1 MGTDATARQK
11 TVRAWAFPK
20 KRVKFGMAS
29 TSQHSIHVAVIAGFS
44 LALAL
49 GACSGNNSSGA
60 GHSGGSTGA
69 AGTTEGDGTTS
80 TAGKVAPGGSSAA
93 GTTGGSI
100 APGGSTQPA
109 GGSTDAGGTSGTGGQ
124 ATNGGSIATGGSNA
138 TGGTMAAGGSTAM
151 GGSAASGGTTAAG
164 GFATTGGAA
173 SGTAATGGTLG
184 GSPATGGTGTK
195 AAGGKS
201 GGATAS
207 GGNATTGGSKT
218 TGGSIATGGTSA
230 TGGASG
236 GSTTGGGSGAV
247 GDAASFHCVN
257 WADPGDNFQ
266 AGVLQP
272 SGLSSKS
279 DTYDTVLAK
288 ANAILSGFE
297 TALSANSIRIPIN
310 EPTTTNAA
318 WWAAYKGIF
327 DAAIS
332 KNMKVMVAYWYKP
345 GVGTVPDMNAF
356 YAMWQAVVDAYG
368 TNDLV
373 YFDVINEPSGYSP
386 AAFINLVVAWMAKFP
401 SVSHNRILVAGN
413 YNDTD
418 VNTQG
423 ADSRLA
429 GCILNLHIYAIG
441 STDTNPANWTTKL
454 KNAVGTYANRTVVS
468 EYGAPMTSGYD
479 YSGAVNG
486 TAFIA
491 YMQAVTSQI
500 KASGMGSCYWPG
512 LRNGDWYSITTL
524 KGMGSNLS
532 LSVNSTSGLAL
543 IRSAWGM

>member
-1 MGTDATARQK
+1 
-11 TVRAWAFPK
+11 
-20 KRVKFGMAS
+20 MAS
-29 TSQHSIHVAVIAGFS
+29 THQHSTHFAVIAGFS
-44 LALAL
+44 LAMAL
-49 GACSGNNSSGA
+49 GGCSGNNFSS
-60 GHSGGSTGA
+60 HSGGSTGA
-69 AGTTEGDGTTS
+69 AGTTAGGGTT
-80 TAGKVAPGGSSAA
+80 SAA
-93 GTTGGSI
+93 GTVATSSSSAGGTI
-100 APGGSTQPA
+100 APGGSTQPS
-109 GGSTDAGGTSGTGGQ
+109 GGSTTAEDTSGTGGQ
-124 ATNGGSIATGGSNA
+124 VTNGGSNA
-138 TGGTMAAGGSTAM
+138 TGGSSVTGGTMAIGGFVAT
-151 GGSAASGGTTAAG
+151 GGTTASGGTTAAG
-164 GFATTGGAA
+164 GATGGATA
-173 SGTAATGGTLG
+173 NGGTAGNTATRGTAGGAG
-184 GSPATGGTGTK
+184 IVAI
-195 AAGGKS
+195 GGKS
-201 GGATAS
+201 GGNTAT
-207 GGNATTGGSKT
+207 GGNSATGGSKT
-218 TGGSIATGGTSA
+218 TGGSTATGGTS
-230 TGGASG
+230 GSG
-236 GSTTGGGSGAV
+236 GTSGGTTTGGTSGAV

-272 SGLSSKS
+272 SGLSSSS
-279 DTYDTVLAK
+279 DTYSTVLAK
-288 ANAILSGFE
+288 ANAILSGFQ

-310 EPTTTNAA
+310 EPTVTNTA
-318 WWAAYKGIF
+318 WWTAYKGII

-332 KNMKVMVAYWYKP
+332 KNMKVIVAYWYKP

-368 TNDLV
+368 SNNLV

-386 AAFINLVVAWMAKFP
+386 TAFINLVVAWMAKFP
-401 SVSHNRILVAGN
+401 GVPHNRILVAGN

-429 GCILNLHIYAIG
+429 GCILNIHIYAIG

-454 KNAVGTYANRTVVS
+454 KNAVGPYANRTVVS

-500 KASGMGSCYWPG
+500 RTSGMGSCYWPG

-524 KGMGSNLS
+524 KGTGSNLS

-543 IRSAWGM
+543 IKSAWGM

>member
-1 MGTDATARQK
+1 MVYT
-11 TVRAWAFPK
+11 P
-20 KRVKFGMAS
+20 
-29 TSQHSIHVAVIAGFS
+29 QHSFRLTVVTGFS

-49 GACSGNNSSGA
+49 GACSSNSSGI

-69 AGTTEGDGTTS
+69 GGTIAGGGATRAAGVLATS
-80 TAGKVAPGGSSAA
+80 VSSAA
-93 GTTGGSI
+93 GTAGRSIASGGS
-100 APGGSTQPA
+100 SLPA
-109 GGSTDAGGTSGTGGQ
+109 GGSSNAGDASGGATSQSGGSTAGGGSAAEGGSAATGGNATSGGMTAAGGTMAGSTATGG
-124 ATNGGSIATGGSNA
+124 AASGGGAGGTALSGGTVGGNSAAGATGGSA
-138 TGGTMAAGGSTAM
+138 GTAGGRT
-151 GGSAASGGTTAAG
+151 GGSAATGGSVTTGGSKAAGGTTAAG
-164 GFATTGGAA
+164 GA
-173 SGTAATGGTLG
+173 SG
-184 GSPATGGTGTK
+184 S
-195 AAGGKS
+195 
-201 GGATAS
+201 
-207 GGNATTGGSKT
+207 
-218 TGGSIATGGTSA
+218 
-230 TGGASG
+230 GGASG
-236 GSTTGGGSGAV
+236 GTATGGTTGAV

-272 SGLSSKS
+272 SGLSSS
-279 DTYDTVLAK
+279 DTYATVLAK
-288 ANAILSGFE
+288 ANAILSGFQ
-297 TALSANSIRIPIN
+297 TALSANSIRIPVN
-310 EPTTTNAA
+310 EPTVTSTA
-318 WWAAYKGIF
+318 WWTAYKGLI

-332 KNMKVMVAYWYKP
+332 KNMKVIVAYWYKP

-401 SVSHNRILVAGN
+401 SVPHNRILVAGN

-429 GCILNLHIYAIG
+429 GCLLNIHIYAIG

-454 KNAVGTYANRTVVS
+454 KNAVGPYANRTVVS

-479 YSGAVNG
+479 YGGAVNG

-500 KASGMGSCYWPG
+500 RTSGMGSCYWPG
-512 LRNGDWYSITTL
+512 LRNGDWYSMTTL
-524 KGMGSNLS
+524 KGTGTNLS

-543 IRSAWGM
+543 IQSAWGM

>member
-1 MGTDATARQK
+1 MVSTA
-11 TVRAWAFPK
+11 
-20 KRVKFGMAS
+20 
-29 TSQHSIHVAVIAGFS
+29 QHLIRFAVAAAFS

-49 GACSGNNSSGA
+49 GACSSNSSGI

-69 AGTTEGDGTTS
+69 AGTTGGGGTTS
-80 TAGKVAPGGSSAA
+80 AAGSLATSVSSAA
-93 GTTGGSI
+93 AAGGSI
-100 APGGSTQPA
+100 ASVGSSQPA
-109 GGSTDAGGTSGTGGQ
+109 GGSASAGGAGGTASQ
-124 ATNGGSIATGGSNA
+124 S
-138 TGGTMAAGGSTAM
+138 
-151 GGSAASGGTTAAG
+151 GGSAAGGGSAAEGGSAAIGGSATSGGTTAASG
-164 GFATTGGAA
+164 TMAGATATGGSANTG
-173 SGTAATGGTLG
+173 GTAGGIPSAGGTLG
-184 GSPATGGTGTK
+184 GGSAAGGTGSG
-195 AAGGKS
+195 AG
-201 GGATAS
+201 
-207 GGNATTGGSKT
+207 TTGGR
-218 TGGSIATGGTSA
+218 TGGSIAAGGNATGGSKATGGSITAGGSSA
-230 TGGASG
+230 SGGASG
-236 GSTTGGGSGAV
+236 GTIAGGTSGAA

-272 SGLSSKS
+272 SGLSSSS
-279 DTYDTVLAK
+279 DTYATVLAK

-310 EPTTTNAA
+310 EPTVTNTA
-318 WWAAYKGIF
+318 WWTAYKGII

-332 KNMKVMVAYWYKP
+332 KNMKVIVAYWYKP
-345 GVGTVPDMNAF
+345 GVGTVPDMNEF
-356 YAMWQAVVDAYG
+356 YAMWQTVVDAYG
-368 TNDLV
+368 TNALV

-401 SVSHNRILVAGN
+401 TVPHNRILVAGN

-429 GCILNLHIYAIG
+429 GCLLNIHIYAIG

-454 KNAVGTYANRTVVS
+454 KNAVGPYANRTVVS

-500 KASGMGSCYWPG
+500 RTSGMGSCYWPG

-524 KGMGSNLS
+524 KGTGTNLS

-543 IRSAWGM
+543 IQSAWGM